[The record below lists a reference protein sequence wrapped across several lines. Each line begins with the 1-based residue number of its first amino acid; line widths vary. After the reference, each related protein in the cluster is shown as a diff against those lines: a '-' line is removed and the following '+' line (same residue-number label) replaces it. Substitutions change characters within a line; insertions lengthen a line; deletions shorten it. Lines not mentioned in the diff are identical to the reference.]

1 MVGREGGR
9 QLAKLKELQ
18 VDLSSFLSFHCEQDL
33 VARENEVSGGPS
45 TNFTV
50 DLSCLLLKIKTPA
63 ALPGSNYMMR
73 FKWLLDNDANDL
85 KENVEKQYNSISKS
99 NSLAQPSHFLVHLFI
114 YLFFT
119 STIRLRREAFLSD
132 ILWKMGTCS
141 SIKTIFLFPIWPRT
155 FWKSSIE
162 TLAKLRLGKHQDSRE
177 NKTNCFPRD
186 LTLSE

>member
-114 YLFFT
+114 YFLRPLYDYDVRLSYATFYGRWEHVARSKPFFF
-119 STIRLRREAFLSD
+119 SLLKLERFKRIRL
-132 ILWKMGTCS
+132 
-141 SIKTIFLFPIWPRT
+141 
-155 FWKSSIE
+155 
-162 TLAKLRLGKHQDSRE
+162 KL
-177 NKTNCFPRD
+177 
-186 LTLSE
+186 